1 MWTELL
7 HGARA
12 LFRRARVERELDD
25 ELLFHLEQQVEK
37 LVQQGLPRH
46 EAERRARL
54 AFGGIEQVKE
64 ESRDTRGTRALETTL
79 QDLRYG
85 LRMLKKS
92 PGFTAAV
99 VLSLGL
105 GIGANTAIFSLI
117 DAVML
122 RMLPVRDPQQ
132 LYLVGSTDGSST
144 GYGWTYQQYRMLRD
158 DTPTFAALAAYSPVR
173 LNVGVDGSVE
183 PTAAG
188 QLVSGNYFATLGVNA
203 VAGRTIGPEDDRIP
217 DAHPVAMLGHGY
229 WKRRFGQDPG
239 VIGRTLSICGRPFT
253 VIGVTPPEFFGVEV
267 GSSPDIYVPL
277 MMQPTVMPASENW
290 LANPALT
297 AYWLRPLGR
306 LRPGVGA
313 AQATAILDAWLQ
325 RQIAEYRAQSGPRG
339 KTIPDERL
347 VLHSAATGVSELRRQ
362 FSQSLFILMS
372 IVGLVLV
379 IACANVANLL
389 LARAAARGPEFAVRL
404 SLGAGRLRLTRQLLM
419 ESVLLAGLG
428 GVCGIVFSRWAAA
441 LLLAFLSAGRAPIVL
456 ELGPDFRVLAF
467 TAVVSLLTGVF
478 FGLVPALRAGRIDP
492 GAALKGRPGGGRI
505 GVRPGRALVV
515 SQVASCVL
523 LLFGAGLFVRSLQ
536 KLDGQDTGFDR
547 ERVLML
553 RVEPRGS
560 DQRGIPGTVARLDRT
575 YRELLQRVEAIPG
588 VRSASLA
595 HFTPTSRIGFSSP
608 LRLPSGEEASVGRLM
623 VYPKYFAT
631 MGIPIVAGRDF
642 GEADTREDSPLVAV
656 VNEAFVRKLFPGQS
670 AVGQQYLTR
679 AHRRQQA
686 APCEIIGVVRDTRY
700 ASLRGETPP
709 VVYEPFFQTNTG
721 RGQMVL
727 HVRAEAEPAAIT
739 PSIRAEVQRIDSA
752 LPLHEVRS
760 LATEMDAVLV
770 RERLIA
776 ILSGFFSLLALLLAC
791 VGLYG
796 LLAFSVVQRTAEVG
810 LRIAL
815 GARRADVLWMVMRE
829 GLVLVLLGIL
839 IGAPAALALARLA
852 GSQVQGLLFGLQPT
866 DLATLL
872 LAALAMIA
880 AAALAGYLPARRA
893 SRVDP
898 LVALRSE

>member
-1 MWTELL
+1 
-7 HGARA
+7 
-12 LFRRARVERELDD
+12 
-25 ELLFHLEQQVEK
+25 
-37 LVQQGLPRH
+37 
-46 EAERRARL
+46 
-54 AFGGIEQVKE
+54 
-64 ESRDTRGTRALETTL
+64 
-79 QDLRYG
+79 
-85 LRMLKKS
+85 
-92 PGFTAAV
+92 V

-132 LYLVGSTDGSST
+132 LYLVGSTDGGPPVTAGRT
-144 GYGWTYQQYRMLRD
+144 GQYRMLRD
-158 DTPTFAALAAYSPVR
+158 DAPAFASLAAYSQVR
-173 LNVGVDGSVE
+173 LSVSVDGGLE

-188 QLVSGNYFATLGVNA
+188 QLVSGNYFATLGVSA
-203 VAGRTIGPEDDRIP
+203 AAGRTLSEEDDRVP
-217 DAHPVAMLGHGY
+217 DGHPVAMLGHGY
-229 WKRRFGQDPG
+229 WKRRFGQDPRAVG
-239 VIGRTLSICGRPFT
+239 STLVIGGRPFT
-253 VIGVTPPEFFGVEV
+253 VIGVTPAEFFGVEV

-297 AYWLRPLGR
+297 AYWLRALGR

-313 AQATAILDAWLQ
+313 
-325 RQIAEYRAQSGPRG
+325 RRRPRP
-339 KTIPDERL
+339 TSTRCC
-347 VLHSAATGVSELRRQ
+347 SARSRNPGRKP
-362 FSQSLFILMS
+362 
-372 IVGLVLV
+372 
-379 IACANVANLL
+379 
-389 LARAAARGPEFAVRL
+389 ARAARRCRTSAWCWSRRHGA
-404 SLGAGRLRLTRQLLM
+404 LGAAQSVLAVALHPDEHRGAGARDRVRQRRQPAAGAGGGARTGVRRAAVARRGRLRLTRQLLM

-428 GVCGIVFSRWAAA
+428 GVVRH
-441 LLLAFLSAGRAPIVL
+441 
-456 ELGPDFRVLAF
+456 RVLPLGRRA
-467 TAVVSLLTGVF
+467 AVGVPVRRPRPDRARAGPGPSRAGLHGCGFAADRVF

-560 DQRGIPGTVARLDRT
+560 DQRGIPGTPARLDRT

-709 VVYEPFFQTNTG
+709 VIYEPFFQTT
-721 RGQMVL
+721 
-727 HVRAEAEPAAIT
+727 PAAARWCCT
-739 PSIRAEVQRIDSA
+739 YAPMRSRPPS
-752 LPLHEVRS
+752 L
-760 LATEMDAVLV
+760 
-770 RERLIA
+770 
-776 ILSGFFSLLALLLAC
+776 
-791 VGLYG
+791 
-796 LLAFSVVQRTAEVG
+796 
-810 LRIAL
+810 
-815 GARRADVLWMVMRE
+815 
-829 GLVLVLLGIL
+829 
-839 IGAPAALALARLA
+839 
-852 GSQVQGLLFGLQPT
+852 
-866 DLATLL
+866 
-872 LAALAMIA
+872 
-880 AAALAGYLPARRA
+880 RA
-893 SRVDP
+893 SERRCSGST
-898 LVALRSE
+898 ARCRSTRCARWPRRWTPCWCASA